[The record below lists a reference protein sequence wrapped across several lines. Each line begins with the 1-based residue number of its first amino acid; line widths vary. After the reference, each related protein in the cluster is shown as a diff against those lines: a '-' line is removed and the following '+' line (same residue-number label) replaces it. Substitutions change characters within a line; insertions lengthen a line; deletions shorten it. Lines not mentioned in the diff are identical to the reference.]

1 MTLIVEGNET
11 LECLRAAAAFGFREA
26 EFFNGR
32 AIDLCSQK
40 VAINKGMPSTDGPK
54 DSLAFV
60 SSAGPTDT
68 VQSSLAV
75 QMKATH
81 DSAMVVLRKSMSAEW
96 VEQAQMLGNLAT
108 KLLNV
113 YARQAETLRKLQ
125 NGGVQIVRHVH
136 VDNLGGQAVVTEQ
149 VNHARGLTNN
159 VESQPQEQHLTCDG
173 SDQMLGYDP
182 VWYAVPA
189 PSHEGEEALQSAQRQ
204 VDGP

>member
-81 DSAMVVLRKSMSAEW
+81 DSAMVVLQSTCPEARTEAFRLYTLGVLRAV
-96 VEQAQMLGNLAT
+96 VE
-108 KLLNV
+108 
-113 YARQAETLRKLQ
+113 
-125 NGGVQIVRHVH
+125 
-136 VDNLGGQAVVTEQ
+136 LGG
-149 VNHARGLTNN
+149 ARSLPGTHRLADDRIEF
-159 VESQPQEQHLTCDG
+159 VLRWQP
-173 SDQMLGYDP
+173 
-182 VWYAVPA
+182 
-189 PSHEGEEALQSAQRQ
+189 
-204 VDGP
+204 